1 MARRYRSGRYK
12 ANISRAT
19 AGLEDVLKEIVDFQ
33 KTKAKTRIFNEQAQ
47 RIVKSY
53 NQKLTRAKNRGLSHL
68 PEKQSLRE
76 LRQQFPNR
84 NELQKHL
91 TQLKTFNEMGS
102 SAFDIIETNA
112 GGKLSRYE
120 LYFIKANLK
129 DTKEFY
135 DDLINDAQK
144 YFDNDPFSI
153 ARRDYVLNLQDKRNY
168 LSRNLMDLDQSGIR
182 TFQKYINYANNF
194 ERLNVLG
201 YRNFLSGVIDIMD
214 KQGYDK
220 DTINMIYD
228 KVSQLTPAQF
238 FKMYHENDVIDKLYD
253 IIPSPEHGK
262 GVINTKSKDARDSVD
277 EFLKNL
283 DTMIEK
289 AKIPVN
295 P

>member
-33 KTKAKTRIFNEQAQ
+33 KTKAKTRIFDENAQ

-84 NELQKHL
+84 NELSKHL

-102 SAFDIIETNA
+102 SAFDIIETKA

-120 LYFIKANLK
+120 LYQIKANLK

-135 DDLINDAQK
+135 DKLIDDAQK

-153 ARRDYVLNLQDKRNY
+153 ARRDYVLNLQAKRNY
-168 LSRNLMDLDQSGIR
+168 LSRNLIDLDNSGIK

-194 ERLNVLG
+194 ERLNILN
-201 YRNFLSGVIDIMD
+201 YRNFLSGVTDIM
-214 KQGYDK
+214 KLQGYD
-220 DTINMIYD
+220 DETIDIFLNKI
-228 KVSQLTPAQF
+228 SELTPAQF
-238 FKMYHENDVIDKLYD
+238 FKMYRENDVIDKIYD

-262 GVINTKSKDARDSVD
+262 GIINSKDKDAQAAIDKLLIDLDS
-277 EFLKNL
+277 
-283 DTMIEK
+283 MIEK

-295 P
+295 Q